1 MPEDPLIGRQL
12 ANFRIERLIK
22 RGGMARVY
30 YGQDVKLERP
40 VAIKVIDFQYR
51 DNPTYAE
58 RFVREARAVATWRH
72 ENIVQVY
79 YADDQAGLYY
89 FCMEYIDGL
98 DLGELLASCAQ
109 AGERMPHEEVLRIGR
124 AIASALDYAHG
135 EGVIHRDI
143 KPSNVMVAKDDR
155 VVLTDFGLALD
166 VHRGSLGE
174 AFGSAH
180 YIAPEQAQSSANAV
194 PQSDLYSLGVILYQM
209 LTGVVPFDDPSPTS
223 VALQHLTVPPPS
235 PCRNNPD
242 LGKEVEAVLLKAL
255 SKAPGDRYQ
264 SGAELMN
271 ALEQALV
278 ACHSALGEQDTA
290 VPTTPDVVPA
300 FADVLQLHAED
311 TTVGQVAELP
321 PGQVDAFAPPP
332 PPVLDAPPVVEPAPA
347 GRRVPWMLY
356 VLLVLGG
363 IALAVIA
370 GLGVLYAT
378 NENARQLV
386 SMIMSR
392 EVTVP
397 VSPAPFESKV
407 EPPVLDSPLITPTVD
422 APPGV
427 TVVVTATQT
436 PQPTPPVPPT
446 ATPTA
451 TPVST
456 PTPAAAE
463 RPQLEVSVSALPE
476 TVGKNQEMVFTI
488 RIVVQNRPALG
499 VVLSDT
505 IPAHTEYVEG
515 SVTQGGRLVGNS
527 IRWEVARMKVGEEYV
542 YEYSAIALTGGRI
555 VNEIDGL
562 QCDDCVVVLQSAV
575 AMVVVRSNEIY
586 MPLIFRNAQ

>member
-1 MPEDPLIGRQL
+1 
-12 ANFRIERLIK
+12 
-22 RGGMARVY
+22 
-30 YGQDVKLERP
+30 
-40 VAIKVIDFQYR
+40 
-51 DNPTYAE
+51 
-58 RFVREARAVATWRH
+58 
-72 ENIVQVY
+72 
-79 YADDQAGLYY
+79 
-89 FCMEYIDGL
+89 MEYIDGL
-98 DLGELLASCAQ
+98 DLGEVLASCAQ

-143 KPSNVMVAKDDR
+143 KPSNVMVARDDR

-180 YIAPEQAQSSANAV
+180 YIAPEQAQRSANAV

-242 LGKEVEAVLLKAL
+242 LGKEIEAVLLKAL

-264 SGAELMN
+264 SGADLMN

-278 ACHSALGEQDTA
+278 ACHSALGEQDAA
-290 VPTTPDVVPA
+290 VSTTPDVVPA
-300 FADVLQLHAED
+300 FADMRQLYTED
-311 TTVGQVAELP
+311 TTVAQVAELRP
-321 PGQVDAFAPPP
+321 DQVDALAPPP
-332 PPVLDAPPVVEPAPA
+332 PPALDALPVVETAPT

-363 IALAVIA
+363 LILAVIV

-386 SMIMSR
+386 SMIMSP
-392 EVTVP
+392 EGTVP

-407 EPPVLDSPLITPTVD
+407 EPPVLESPLITSTVG
-422 APPGV
+422 AGPGV
-427 TVVVTATQT
+427 TVVVTATQA
-436 PQPTPPVPPT
+436 PQPAPT
-446 ATPTA
+446 APPTA

-456 PTPAAAE
+456 PTPTAAE

-499 VVLSDT
+499 VVLTDT

-515 SVTQGGRLVGNS
+515 SATQGGRLEGNAV
-527 IRWEVARMKVGEEYV
+527 RWEAARMKVGEEYV
-542 YEYSAIALTGGRI
+542 YEYSAIALAGGRI

-562 QCDDCVVVLQSAV
+562 QCDDCVVVLRSAV
-575 AMVVVRSNEIY
+575 ATVEVRSNVIY
-586 MPLIFRNAQ
+586 MPLIFRNAQRGKQ